1 MFRFPLLQKLFW
13 PYFKEI
19 DLKVWDVETELAP
32 DGFDEHQAKAWASP
46 FKKNLVMAGAGAG
59 KTRVVVERAKLLV
72 DRGVSPQKL
81 LFITYSNDATDE
93 LKRRL
98 KKNFGN
104 VLNSVNFPKV
114 MTIHEFSRRCFSK
127 INKDLKQTYEERPTS
142 PIYETW
148 KKLLNGM
155 IKKDPSLKGKL
166 FEWRKTKKILQ
177 AGLNI
182 DYIYKNLGGGHE
194 APSLETISGVRVR
207 SRPEQLIADF
217 LFEKGIPFEY
227 EKPVLFCDWPFRPD
241 FYLSKSGCYVE
252 YLGLW
257 NAENPEVREGYRK
270 AYESKK
276 EQFQKHKWPEWMTL
290 EIYPKD
296 MENDKYKEIISEKVT
311 YLDSLKNRRL
321 HIAKQLDTENYIKKQ
336 FEKPQNIYV
345 DFLINLADCIEV
357 NMADEAVLRLKVPFL
372 FIPLL
377 DLIDEIS
384 KAAKHSLKDM
394 GFITAN
400 DMFKELGE
408 RLDRDSGLVKDIK
421 AEYDYMFLDEFQD
434 VTPLTFQFLCP
445 LLKEIPFFAIGDDRQ
460 AIYGFAGG
468 TPYFIQNLKD
478 KVPGTARK
486 NLIYNYRSNQTIVQ
500 TSAIFADPKAV
511 KSVAKDPSEGK
522 IFLIVVENEKA
533 QVKQVAE
540 EIRNRIK
547 ETPLMVISRNRPE
560 TNPVVKA
567 YLDEM
572 GKQAQFMT
580 VHKSKG
586 LEKEA
591 VLIVNVIEDA
601 EEQYTVPARD
611 KDHPVVRYIKAN
623 GFQDA
628 ILAEEERLFYVALSR
643 AEKYLFIVTEEKR
656 ESVFI
661 KKIKENQK
669 NHEVIFLK
677 SPLSLTKAG
686 KE

>member
-1 MFRFPLLQKLFW
+1 
-13 PYFKEI
+13 
-19 DLKVWDVETELAP
+19 
-32 DGFDEHQAKAWASP
+32 
-46 FKKNLVMAGAGAG
+46 MAGAGAG
-59 KTRVVVERAKLLV
+59 KTKVVIERAKLLV
-72 DRGVSPQKL
+72 DRGASSQKI
-81 LFITYSNDATDE
+81 LFITYSNEATEE
-93 LKRRL
+93 LNRRL

-104 VLNSVNFPKV
+104 KLDSVNFPKV
-114 MTIHEFSRRCFSK
+114 MTIHEFSRRCFSG
-127 INKDLKQTYEERPTS
+127 INKTLKQTYRQEPTS
-142 PIYETW
+142 PIYNTW
-148 KKLLNGM
+148 KNLLNGM
-155 IKKDPSLKGKL
+155 IEKDPSLKEKL

-182 DYIYKNLGGGHE
+182 DYIYKSHGAGYA
-194 APSLETISGVRVR
+194 APTLETKSGVRVR
-207 SRPEQLIADF
+207 SRPEKLIADF

-227 EKPVLFCDWPFRPD
+227 EKVVLFCDWPFRPD

-257 NAENPEVREGYRK
+257 NALNPEVREGYRK

-276 EQFQKHKWPEWMTL
+276 EQFKKHRWPEWMTL

-296 MENDKYKEIISEKVT
+296 MENDKYKEIISKKVA

-321 HIAKQLDTENYIKKQ
+321 HIAKQLDIENYIKKQ
-336 FEKPQNIYV
+336 FEDPENVYIE
-345 DFLINLADCIEV
+345 FLIHLADCFEVNLADK
-357 NMADEAVLRLKVPFL
+357 AVLRQKMPFV

-377 DLIDEIS
+377 DLIDELS
-384 KAAKHSLKDM
+384 KKAKHFLKDM

-408 RLDRDSGLVKDIK
+408 RLGQDVGLMKDIK
-421 AEYDYMFLDEFQD
+421 AKYDYMFLDEFQD
-434 VTPLTFQFLCP
+434 VTPLTFQFICP

-460 AIYGFAGG
+460 SIYGFAGG
-468 TPYFIQNLKD
+468 TPYFIRNLKQ
-478 KVPGTARK
+478 KVLGTARK
-486 NLIYNYRSNQTIVQ
+486 VLLYNYRSNQTIVQ
-500 TSAIFADPKAV
+500 TSALFANPKSV
-511 KSVAKDPSEGK
+511 KSVAKDSSEGK
-522 IFLIVVENEKA
+522 IFIIVVENEKA

-547 ETPLMVISRNRPE
+547 QTPLMVISRNRPE
-560 TNPVVKA
+560 TNDVVKA

-572 GKQAQFMT
+572 GSQAQFLT
-580 VHKSKG
+580 IHKSKG

-591 VLIVNVIEDA
+591 VLIVNVIED
-601 EEQYTVPARD
+601 EEVQYTVPARD

-628 ILAEEERLFYVALSR
+628 ILEEEKRLFYVAVSR
-643 AEKYLFIVTEEKR
+643 AEKHLFIVTEEKR

-661 KKIKENQK
+661 KKIKGNQK

-677 SPLSLTKAG
+677 SSLSLTNAC